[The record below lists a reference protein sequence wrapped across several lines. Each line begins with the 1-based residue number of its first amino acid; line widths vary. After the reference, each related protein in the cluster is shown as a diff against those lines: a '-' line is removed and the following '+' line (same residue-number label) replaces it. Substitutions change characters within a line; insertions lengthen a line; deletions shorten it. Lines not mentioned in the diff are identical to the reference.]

1 MKLAKEYILLININ
15 GGDDMKLSGRQK
27 YIMKSLLESHDYQT
41 TEQIAKQ
48 LNVSKKTIYRE
59 LNELRILLKDYQIAI
74 DSKIGAGVRM
84 DIDQHTR
91 NRLTLDFATDS
102 HIPMDQRRYEILID
116 LLQRAPQ
123 MTSIQK
129 LSDSYFVSR
138 SSIQNDLK
146 FIEEWI
152 RTYNLDLI
160 RNTQGTGIDG
170 DEINIRKALTNAIIK
185 FHTGNTVLNHIR
197 DNDRIDSDTRSILFH
212 QFSEKVVI
220 YVENLIHEAETQLQS
235 VIGDPYYINILTHI
249 LILINRVRSGKQLDN
264 IHIGINE
271 VDLHVFRIAVEIS
284 TKIKLHM
291 NLEIPDSE
299 IYYIYQ
305 HLDTT
310 GYGSEPSHTNSE
322 IVFANINSQVK
333 DYCNDIIQAMSEIT
347 DSSIVYDNYL
357 KRYLLLHL
365 HSMIGRQKYQIEI
378 SCPLLEAVKNDYK
391 DLFDKTVTIV
401 NEITHRHYPQYHI
414 SKDELAYLTL
424 YIQGSLEVV
433 QLKKLRV
440 IVVCSSGIGTSH
452 LLMARIQKTFPDWEI
467 IDMIAASKINTLPLV
482 SGKIDL
488 IVSTVNITNYQ
499 LNIPLA
505 FVSVLFN
512 ENDIKNVK
520 SVLENR

>member
-1 MKLAKEYILLININ
+1 
-15 GGDDMKLSGRQK
+15 MKLSGRQK
-27 YIMKSLLESHDYQT
+27 NIMKYLLESHDYQT

-48 LNVSKKTIYRE
+48 LNVSKKTVYRE
-59 LNELRILLKDYQIAI
+59 LNELRILLREYPFEI
-74 DSKIGAGVRM
+74 DSKIGAGVR
-84 DIDQHTR
+84 INVDQQTR
-91 NRLTLDFATDS
+91 NRLTLDLASNTS
-102 HIPMDQRRYEILID
+102 ITIDQRRYEILID
-116 LLQRAPQ
+116 LLQSAPQ
-123 MTSIQK
+123 LTSIKK
-129 LSDSYFVSR
+129 LSDYYFVSR

-152 RTYNLDLI
+152 SGYNLNLV
-160 RNTQGTGIDG
+160 RNTLGTGIDG
-170 DEINIRKALTNAIIK
+170 EEINIRKALTNAIIK
-185 FHTGNTVLNHIR
+185 YHNGNVELIPVR
-197 DNDRIDSDTRSILFH
+197 ENDRIDAETRSILFQ
-212 QFSEKVVI
+212 QFTEKVVI
-220 YVENLIHEAETQLQS
+220 YVENLIHEAETELHS

-264 IHIGINE
+264 ICIGTNE
-271 VDLHVFRIAVEIS
+271 VDLHVFRVAVEIS

-310 GYGSEPSHTNSE
+310 GYGSEPSSIHSE
-322 IVFANINSQVK
+322 IEFANINSKVK
-333 DYCNDIIQAMSEIT
+333 EYCSDIIEAMSEVT
-347 DSSIVYDNYL
+347 DPSIVYDNYL

-378 SCPLLEAVKNDYK
+378 SCPLLEAVKTDYNE
-391 DLFDKTVTIV
+391 LFKKTVYVIKEVTQK
-401 NEITHRHYPQYHI
+401 HYPQYQI
-414 SKDELAYLTL
+414 SEDELAYLTL
-424 YIQGSLEVV
+424 YIQGSLENV
-433 QLKKLRV
+433 QLKKLKV

-467 IDMIAASKINTLPLV
+467 VDMIAASKVNTLQMA
-482 SGKIDL
+482 SSKIDL

-520 SVLENR
+520 SVLENQ

>member
-1 MKLAKEYILLININ
+1 
-15 GGDDMKLSGRQK
+15 MKLSGRQK
-27 YIMKSLLESHDYQT
+27 NIMKSLLESHDYQT

-59 LNELRILLKDYQIAI
+59 LNELRILLKDYQFEI
-74 DSKIGAGVRM
+74 DSKIGAGVR
-84 DIDQHTR
+84 IDVDQQTR
-91 NRLTLDFATDS
+91 NQLTLDIATDNS
-102 HIPMDQRRYEILID
+102 IPMDQRRYEILID
-116 LLQRAPQ
+116 LLQSAPQ
-123 MTSIQK
+123 MTSIKK
-129 LSDSYFVSR
+129 LSDYYFVSR

-152 RTYNLDLI
+152 TTYNLNLI

-170 DEINIRKALTNAIIK
+170 EEINIRKALTNAIIK
-185 FHTGNTVLNHIR
+185 YHTGSAELIHVR
-197 DNDRIDSDTRSILFH
+197 DNDRINADTRSILFQ

-220 YVENLIHEAETQLQS
+220 YVENLIHEAEIQLHS

-264 IHIGINE
+264 IHVGTNE

-291 NLEIPDSE
+291 NLDIPDSE

-310 GYGSEPSHTNSE
+310 GYGSEPSQMNSE
-322 IVFANINSQVK
+322 IEFANINSKVK
-333 DYCNDIIQAMSEIT
+333 DYCNDIIQAMSEVT
-347 DSSIVYDNYL
+347 DPSIVYDNYL

-378 SCPLLEAVKNDYK
+378 SCPLLEAVKNDYQ
-391 DLFDKTVTIV
+391 DLFKKTIQIV
-401 NEITHRHYPQYHI
+401 NEVTNKHYPQYRI
-414 SKDELAYLTL
+414 SEDESAYLTL

-452 LLMARIQKTFPDWEI
+452 LLMTRIQKTFPDWEI
-467 IDMIAASKINTLPLV
+467 VDMIAASKVNTLQMV
-482 SGKIDL
+482 SSKIDL